1 MYFYFIILC
10 PYTGTLKKPMNMR
23 NGTKNSFVIF
33 CDFCR
38 KIEIAKGK
46 GLDFCKFNI
55 VDKKQAIYNT
65 NIPCRLGFHD
75 RHLLTKVEN
84 ILFLDF
90 RLCSDIISP
99 KAML

>member
-1 MYFYFIILC
+1 
-10 PYTGTLKKPMNMR
+10 MR

-33 CDFCR
+33 YDFCR
-38 KIEIAKGK
+38 KIEIAKG
-46 GLDFCKFNI
+46 LDFCKFKI

-65 NIPCRLGFHD
+65 NIHCRLGFHD
-75 RHLLTKVEN
+75 RHLLTKVQN

-99 KAML
+99 KAMP